1 MNLESLAFHALN
13 GLASASS
20 LFMVAAGL
28 SLIFGVSRIVNFAH
42 GSLYMVGLYLACGL
56 VFRLAPVEGPLPGW
70 VFWTAILLA
79 AVLTA
84 ALGALIELGILRRIY
99 AAPELFQLLATFA
112 IALILRD
119 AVLWIAGPED
129 LLGPKAPGLKGAI
142 TVFGARLPTWD
153 ALMIAI
159 GPLVLALMLL
169 LMNRTRFGMLVR
181 AATQDRE
188 MVAALGIDERWLFT
202 GVLALG
208 ALLAGL
214 GGALQMPREPA
225 HLALDLAI
233 VGEAFVVVVVGGM
246 GSLPGAFLAAL
257 LIAQVKALCT
267 ALGTVQVLG
276 LELAL
281 PKLTLVAEFLV
292 MAVVLAVRPSG
303 LLGKPLSAVRVGESA
318 QESPLRPAGRPVRI
332 AWIVLLLALV
342 GVAPA
347 ERLWPYL
354 PVIGIDILV
363 AVLFAVSLHLL
374 LGPAGLHSFGH
385 AAWFGLGAYGAALS
399 HRLMQ
404 WPMGAALVAGTV
416 FAALAAAL
424 FSAFAIRLSGVYFA
438 MLTLAFAQLVWA
450 GVFQWDALTG
460 GSNGLI
466 GLWPS
471 GWASVRGTYFVFALG
486 LVALGV
492 MAVRVLLHAPLGWSI
507 RAVRDSVQ
515 RSEASGLASAQ
526 AQWLAFIASALLAG
540 LSGAIYTFAKGTISP
555 EALGVGRSV
564 DGLVMVL
571 LGGVQ
576 ALAGPVVGAVA
587 YTGLQDVLMRG
598 SDYWRATLGG
608 VILLLV
614 MVFPQGLA
622 GGVQRLAER
631 LRHSRLPA
639 TASAAAECSA
649 ADKAPVKAA
658 DKAADKAATAVAAGK
673 QA

>member
-1 MNLESLAFHALN
+1 VNLESLAFHALN

-56 VFRLAPVEGPLPGW
+56 VMQMAPSQGPLPAW
-70 VFWTAILLA
+70 VFWVAVLLA
-79 AVLTA
+79 ALLTA
-84 ALGALIELGILRRIY
+84 VLGMLIEIGILRRIY

-119 AVLWIAGPED
+119 AVLWIWGPED

-142 TVFGARLPTWD
+142 TVFGARLPMWD
-153 ALMIAI
+153 ALMIFV
-159 GPLVLALMLL
+159 GPLVLGLMLL
-169 LMNRTRFGMLVR
+169 LMNRSRFGMLVR

-188 MVAALGIDERWLFT
+188 MVAALGIDERRLFT
-202 GVLALG
+202 AVFALG

-225 HLALDLAI
+225 HLSLDLAI

-267 ALGTVQVLG
+267 ALGTVSFLG
-276 LELAL
+276 LEIAL
-281 PKLTLVAEFLV
+281 PRLTLVAEFLV
-292 MAVVLAVRPSG
+292 MGAVLALRPWG
-303 LLGKPLSAVRVGESA
+303 LLGKPLSAVRAGSA
-318 QESPLRPAGRPVRI
+318 AHEAPLHPAGRPARVGWI
-332 AWIVLLLALV
+332 ALLLMLLLV
-342 GVAPA
+342 VPGEQV
-347 ERLWPYL
+347 WPYL

-363 AVLFAVSLHLL
+363 AVLFAVSLHLI

-385 AAWFGLGAYGAALS
+385 AAWFGLGAYGAALAFKLL
-399 HRLMQ
+399 H
-404 WPMGAALVAGTV
+404 WPMLWALLGGTTIAACGAALFG
-416 FAALAAAL
+416 
-424 FSAFAIRLSGVYFA
+424 AFAIRLSGVYFA

-450 GVFQWDALTG
+450 GVFQWDAVTG

-466 GLWPS
+466 GLWPPP
-471 GWASVRGTYFVFALG
+471 WASVRGHYFLMTLA
-486 LVALGV
+486 LVAFGV
-492 MAVRVLLHAPLGWSI
+492 FGVRLLLHSPLGWSI
-507 RAVRDSVQ
+507 RAVRDSAQ
-515 RSEASGLASAQ
+515 RSEASGIAAGRV
-526 AQWLAFIASALLAG
+526 QWLAFMASAMLAG
-540 LSGAIYTFAKGTISP
+540 LAGALYTFAKGTISP

-571 LGGVQ
+571 LGGMQ

-598 SDYWRATLGG
+598 SDYWRATLGA
-608 VILLLV
+608 VILFLV
-614 MVFPQGLA
+614 IVFPQGMA
-622 GGVQRLAER
+622 GGVQALALQWR
-631 LRHSRLPA
+631 ARRSQHARRVQRPQ
-639 TASAAAECSA
+639 ASPES
-649 ADKAPVKAA
+649 
-658 DKAADKAATAVAAGK
+658 GR
-673 QA
+673 